1 MYLLVCFSL
10 GYSRGDNLPKII
22 GIVSG
27 KGGTGKTVSS
37 INIALALHQFGEEVT
52 VVDADTT
59 ASNLGMHLGFYTFPN
74 KLQDVLNDE
83 IDISRAIY
91 MHHTGLKLIPS
102 SIDLDSLGA
111 DMSKLRLALSKLKGT
126 VIVDCPPGLDK
137 DSLAVLDACDEIIV
151 ITNPEI
157 PTVANAVKV
166 ARVAADMKKNIL
178 GVVITRAK
186 DAAWELR
193 AEDVEMMCE
202 APVIG
207 MIPEDWNVNKSI
219 FEKVPIVA
227 QNPYSQASIE
237 YKKLA
242 ARLIGKT
249 YEPPKHMGLKKLLGL
264 I

>member
-1 MYLLVCFSL
+1 M
-10 GYSRGDNLPKII
+10 PKII

-37 INIALALHQFGEEVT
+37 INIALALHQFGEEVV

-59 ASNLGMHLGFYTFPN
+59 ASSLGLHLGFYTFPN

-83 IDISRAIY
+83 IDVSRAIY

-111 DMSKLRLALSKLKGT
+111 DVSKLRLAMSKLEGT
-126 VIVDCPPGLDK
+126 VIVDAPPGLDK
-137 DSLAVLDACDEIIV
+137 DSLAVLDACDDVIIV
-151 ITNPEI
+151 TNPEI
-157 PTVANAVKV
+157 PTVTNAVKV

-178 GVVITRAK
+178 GILITRMKNAS
-186 DAAWELR
+186 WELR
-193 AEDVEMMCE
+193 PEEVEMMCE

-207 MIPEDWNVNKSI
+207 IVPEDWNVNKSI
-219 FEKVPIVA
+219 FDKVPIVA
-227 QNPYSQASIE
+227 QSPYSYASIE

-249 YEPPKHMGLKKLLGL
+249 YEPPKYLGIKKLLGL

>member
-1 MYLLVCFSL
+1 M
-10 GYSRGDNLPKII
+10 PKII

-37 INIALALHQFGEEVT
+37 INIALALHQFGEEVV

-59 ASNLGMHLGFYTFPN
+59 ASSLGLHLGFYTFPN

-83 IDISRAIY
+83 IDINRAIY
-91 MHHTGLKLIPS
+91 MHHTGLKLVPS
-102 SIDLDSLGA
+102 SIDLDSLSA
-111 DMSKLRLALSKLKGT
+111 DVSNLRLSLNKLEGT
-126 VIVDCPPGLDK
+126 VIVDAPPGLDK
-137 DSLAVLDACDEIIV
+137 DSRAVLDACDEIIV

-166 ARVAADMKKNIL
+166 ARMAADMKKNIL
-178 GVVITRAK
+178 GVVITRMKNAP
-186 DAAWELR
+186 WELR
-193 AEDVEMMCE
+193 PEEVEMMCE
-202 APVIG
+202 VPVIG
-207 MIPEDWNVNKSI
+207 IVPEDWNVNKSI
-219 FEKVPIVA
+219 FDKVPVVA
-227 QNPYSQASIE
+227 QSPYSQAAIE

-249 YEPPKHMGLKKLLGL
+249 YEPPKYMGLKKLLRM

>member
-1 MYLLVCFSL
+1 M
-10 GYSRGDNLPKII
+10 PKII

-37 INIALALHQFGEEVT
+37 INIALALHQFGEEVV

-59 ASNLGMHLGFYTFPN
+59 ASCLGLHLGFYTFPN

-83 IDISRAIY
+83 IDINRAIY
-91 MHHTGLKLIPS
+91 MHHTGLKLVPS
-102 SIDLDSLGA
+102 SIDLDSLNA
-111 DMSKLRLALSKLKGT
+111 DATNLRLALNKLEGT
-126 VIVDCPPGLDK
+126 VIVDAPPGLDK
-137 DSLAVLDACDEIIV
+137 DSRAVLDACDDVII

-166 ARVAADMKKNIL
+166 ARMAADMKKNVL
-178 GVVITRAK
+178 GVVITRMKNAP
-186 DAAWELR
+186 WELSP
-193 AEDVEMMCE
+193 EEVEMMCE
-202 APVIG
+202 VPVIG
-207 MIPEDWNVNKSI
+207 IVPEDWNVNKSI
-219 FEKVPIVA
+219 FDKVPGVA
-227 QNPYSQASIE
+227 QSPYSQSAIE

-249 YEPPKHMGLKKLLGL
+249 YEPPKYMGLKKLLRM

>member
-1 MYLLVCFSL
+1 M
-10 GYSRGDNLPKII
+10 PKII

-37 INIALALHQFGEEVT
+37 INIALALHQFGEEVV

-59 ASNLGMHLGFYTFPN
+59 ASSLGLHLGFYTFPN

-83 IDISRAIY
+83 IDINRAIY

-102 SIDLDSLGA
+102 SIDLDSLSA
-111 DMSKLRLALSKLKGT
+111 DVSRLRLVLNKLEGT
-126 VIVDCPPGLDK
+126 IILDAPPGLDK
-137 DSLAVLDACDEIIV
+137 DSRTVLDACDEIIIV
-151 ITNPEI
+151 TNPEI

-166 ARVAADMKKNIL
+166 ARVATDMKKNVLGIL
-178 GVVITRAK
+178 ITRMK
-186 DAAWELR
+186 YSAWELR
-193 AEDVEMMCE
+193 PEEIEMMCE
-202 APVIG
+202 VPVIG
-207 MIPEDWNVNKSI
+207 IIPEDWNVSKSI
-219 FEKVPIVA
+219 FDKVPIVA
-227 QNPYSQASIE
+227 QSPYSHASIE

-249 YEPPKHMGLKKLLGL
+249 YEPPRYLGLKKFLKM

>member
-1 MYLLVCFSL
+1 M
-10 GYSRGDNLPKII
+10 GGNLPKII

-37 INIALALHQFGEEVT
+37 INIALALHQFGEEVV

-59 ASNLGMHLGFYTFPN
+59 ASSLGLHLGFYTFPN

-83 IDISRAIY
+83 IDINRAVY
-91 MHHTGLKLIPS
+91 MHHTGLKLVPS
-102 SIDLDSLGA
+102 SIDLDSLSA
-111 DMSKLRLALSKLKGT
+111 DVSKLRFALNKLEGI
-126 VIVDCPPGLDK
+126 VIVDAPPGLDK
-137 DSLAVLDACDEIIV
+137 DSLAVLNACDEVIV

-166 ARVAADMKKNIL
+166 ARMAAEMKKNVL
-178 GVVITRAK
+178 GVVITRMKNAP
-186 DAAWELR
+186 WELR
-193 AEDVEMMCE
+193 PEEVEMMCE
-202 APVIG
+202 VPVVGIV
-207 MIPEDWNVNKSI
+207 PEDWNVNKSI
-219 FEKVPIVA
+219 FDKVPVVA
-227 QNPYSQASIE
+227 HSPYSHAAIE

-249 YEPPKHMGLKKLLGL
+249 YEPPKYIGIKKFLKL